1 MDKREYSTGEKIFG
15 AVFVIWFFASI
26 VALMLFGRTSGW
38 LALAIV
44 GQYFLVFGLVA
55 LISGLK
61 NGDFKPIFL
70 IFLYAGGATLCG
82 GLIMQYGSEALR
94 EKFTE
99 LIPYIG
105 LSGFLLVG
113 ILSFLN
119 AVVRNHRNQNCTEE
133 VEATCIAIK
142 SKISQTADNDDLT
155 EHRNRLECPVFR
167 FYYRRE
173 KYVVSHTTYTRHCS
187 AERGAVYKLYINP
200 KHPRCFR
207 EEGEDI
213 RLNSMELGV
222 GIMFTVISIIGLI
235 LVKVLG

>member
-1 MDKREYSTGEKIFG
+1 MDNKEYTAGQIIFG
-15 AVFVIWFFASI
+15 VIFVIWFFGSI
-26 VALMLFGRTSGW
+26 VALMMFGRTSGG

-44 GQYFLVFGLVA
+44 GQYFLVFGLIA
-55 LISGLK
+55 LVSGLK

-82 GLIMQYGSEALR
+82 GLIMHYGDEALR
-94 EKFTE
+94 DKFTE
-99 LIPYIG
+99 MIPYIA
-105 LSGFLLVG
+105 LSGFFVVG
-113 ILSFLN
+113 ILSFCN
-119 AVVRNHRNQNCTEE
+119 AIVRNRRNQNCTEE

-142 SKISQTADNDDLT
+142 SKLSQTADNSDLNK
-155 EHRNRLECPVFR
+155 HHNRLECPVFR

-173 KYVVSHTTYTRHCS
+173 KYIVSHNTYTRHCS
-187 AERGAVYKLYINP
+187 AERGVVYKLYINP

-222 GIMFTVISIIGLI
+222 GIMFTVISVIGLI
-235 LVKVLG
+235 LVMVLG